1 MTAFRD
7 PMRFL
12 DDPDQLRAGDPERM
26 LEMAENFAGQCQEGL
41 QRGESAAQQL
51 DPSYLRPANIVIA
64 GMGGSAISGD
74 LLAAIFTERLK
85 IPVAVV
91 RDYRLPAFVSRRSL
105 VFAVSHSGKTA
116 ETTSAFAQ
124 CLKRKARVV
133 AICGAG
139 KPNEPSTLW
148 KMAQDA
154 GAPRV
159 EVPQRE
165 EPKAYIRPRACTG
178 LLLMP
183 MVAITE
189 RLAPGIVKPESG
201 ATQEAIAVLRRQGAD
216 YGRGSPTSEN
226 LAKRLAIRIAGKF
239 PLVYGAVP
247 WLGPVAFRWRTQFN
261 ENSKALALSHELPE
275 LDHNEVMGWRR
286 GAATLVQ
293 PICIWLRPR
302 DEDFGPQMQDRL
314 HFTPQIADA
323 PAYQE
328 QCIANGES
336 RLAQVLSLV
345 HLGDMVSLYL
355 ALLYGVDPADTG
367 PIARLKVLLEEA
379 ECKRQVERKAK
390 RS

>member
-7 PMRFL
+7 PVRFL

-26 LEMAENFAGQCQEGL
+26 FEMAENFADQCQEGL
-41 QRGESAAQQL
+41 RRGEDAAPHL
-51 DPSYLRPANIVIA
+51 DASYLRPANIVIA

-74 LLAAIFTERLK
+74 LLAAIFSQRLK

-91 RDYRLPAFVSRRSL
+91 RDYHLPAFVSRKTL
-105 VFAVSHSGKTA
+105 LFAVSHSGNTA
-116 ETTSAFAQ
+116 ETIHAFEEG
-124 CLKRKARVV
+124 LKRGARLV
-133 AICGAG
+133 AISSGG
-139 KPNEPSTLW
+139 KLKGLAMQASKPW
-148 KMAQDA
+148 I
-154 GAPRV
+154 
-159 EVPQRE
+159 EVPMRDQ
-165 EPKAYIRPRACTG
+165 PKAYLRPRACTG
-178 LLLMP
+178 FLLMP

-189 RLAPGIVKPESG
+189 RLSPRIVKPESG
-201 ATQEAIAVLRRQGAD
+201 ATQEAIEMLCQQGAD
-216 YGRGSPTSEN
+216 YGRESPTSKN
-226 LAKRLAIRIAGKF
+226 PAKRLAIRIAGKF

-314 HFTPQIADA
+314 RFTPRIADA

-328 QCIANGES
+328 ECVADGKS